1 MTRLPITVSA
11 LVGAALAAAC
21 GGSPSQPAAGSTT
34 PAPAEATPSPAA
46 AQPAAE
52 PAAAPVASGRAPK
65 APIPLEEYVNIRR
78 VGSRS
83 GILLSF
89 SHDEKLVA
97 YLSDEGG
104 RTDVWVQPVAGG
116 AGKQITHVKGFVQG
130 LGFSPTRDQ
139 LIYTTDTGGDELP
152 HVFLTD
158 STGASPK
165 DITAD
170 MPAGR
175 RADFLEWGADGKTLL
190 FQSSARDE
198 RYVDLYEYD
207 VASGKAQRLWDA
219 SGKLSLAAVSR
230 DHRRFII
237 NETLSDTDS
246 NLYLAERGAKAKPV
260 LLTPHRGD
268 VAYTPADLSPDGKTL
283 YFLSDE
289 GREFAGL
296 MAMNLADRSVKPV
309 AQPDWDID
317 GAKFSDGGKYF
328 YVVTNADGQAQLEFR
343 DAKSRAA
350 VALPAPPPGGTWIPL
365 ASSRHD
371 RYLGVRLQ
379 SDAAPATPYVI
390 EVATGNAHKIVDPLP
405 DALRSREMA
414 VGEIVHVPS
423 FDGRKVPAFLYK
435 PAGAGPFP
443 AVIDVHGGPTAQSRR
458 DFSGTR
464 QYLVSKGYVVLVPNV
479 RGSTGYGKSYTKLD
493 NHDFGGGPLKDVVAC
508 KQWLAANAKV
518 DAARVVVM
526 GGSYGGYMALA
537 AATFTPTEFAAL
549 VDLFGGSD
557 LKSLVEGF
565 PAYWMSD
572 AESIYRKFGDPKNPA
587 DAQYQH
593 DRSPLYFLDK
603 VTRPMLV
610 VQGDHDA
617 RVKKDQSDRVVQ
629 TLKQRNVPVH
639 YLVLKDEGHGF
650 SRTESIV
657 VTFKAVDRFLDRYI
671 FGDTSAPVV
680 D

>member
-1 MTRLPITVSA
+1 M
-11 LVGAALAAAC
+11 AC
-21 GGSPSQPAAGSTT
+21 GANPT
-34 PAPAEATPSPAA
+34 
-46 AQPAAE
+46 
-52 PAAAPVASGRAPK
+52 PAAAPAAGPAPAAPATAAAPAAPTAEPEPPPVTGQVPRAPV
-65 APIPLEEYVNIRR
+65 PLEDYLNIRR
-78 VGSRS
+78 AGSRS

-116 AGKQITHVKGFVQG
+116 PGRQITHLKGFVQG
-130 LGFSPTRDQ
+130 LAFSPTRDQ
-139 LIYTTDTGGDELP
+139 LVYTSDIGGDELP

-158 STGASPK
+158 STGASPR

-175 RADFLEWGADGKTLL
+175 RADFVEWATDGKTLL
-190 FQSSARDE
+190 FASSARDE

-207 VASGKAQRLWDA
+207 VATGRSQRLWEA
-219 SGKLSLAAVSR
+219 SGKLALGAVSR
-230 DHRRFII
+230 DHRRLII
-237 NETLSDTDS
+237 AETLSDTDS
-246 NLYLAERGAKAKPV
+246 NLYLVERGAKTKPT

-268 VAYTPADLSPDGKTL
+268 VIYSPQDLSPDGKTL

-296 MAMNLADRSVKPV
+296 LAMDLGSRATKPV
-309 AQPDWDID
+309 AQPEWDVD
-317 GAKFSDGGKYF
+317 GARFSHAGRYF
-328 YVVTNADGQAQLEFR
+328 YVVTNADGQPQLDLR
-343 DAKSRAA
+343 DARSQRP
-350 VALPAPPPGGTWIPL
+350 VVLPAPPTGGAWVPL
-365 ASSRHD
+365 VTSPRDHFV
-371 RYLGVRLQ
+371 GVRMQ
-379 SDAAPATPYVI
+379 SDTAPATPYVI
-390 EVATGNAHKIVDPLP
+390 DLTTGTAHKIVDPLP
-405 DALRSREMA
+405 EALRSREMV
-414 VGEIVHVPS
+414 VGDIVHLPS
-423 FDGRKVPAFLYK
+423 FDDKSVPAFVYK

-443 AVIDVHGGPTAQSRR
+443 AIIDVHGGPTAQSRR
-458 DFSGTR
+458 EFVAFR
-464 QYLVSKGYVVLVPNV
+464 QYLVSKGFVVLVPNV

-508 KQWLAANAKV
+508 KQWLAAHASV
-518 DAARVVVM
+518 DARRVVVM

-537 AATFTPTEFAAL
+537 AATFTPTEFAAV
-549 VDLFGGSD
+549 VDLFGVSD

-565 PAYWMSD
+565 PAYWMAG

-593 DRSPLYFLDK
+593 DRSPLYFLDR
-603 VTRPMLV
+603 VARPILV

-629 TLKQRNVPVH
+629 ALKQHNVPVH

-650 SRTESIV
+650 SKTESIV
-657 VTFKAVDRFLDRYI
+657 VTYKAVDRFLDRYI
-671 FGDTSAPVV
+671 FGDKSVVVV